1 MNQSNPSMTS
11 QLLPDEA
18 GDIDV
23 GEGGHQV
30 LAVES
35 VHDAAVSRDGA
46 GKVLQQSDNGTDVKQ
61 TGRGARTQRKYT
73 QNLTFILKARLKPL
87 AKKPPKGP
95 MRDAKE
101 ERKML
106 WIWKG

>member
-1 MNQSNPSMTS
+1 MTS
-11 QLLPDEA
+11 RLLPDKA
-18 GDIDV
+18 GYVDV
-23 GEGGHQV
+23 REGGHQV

-35 VHDAAVSRDGA
+35 IHDAAVSGDGA
-46 GKVLQQSDNGTDVKQ
+46 GKVLQQSSSTAAVKQ
-61 TGRGARTQRKYT
+61 TKQAESLA
-73 QNLTFILKARLKPL
+73 QNETKTRNITFILKARLKPL